1 MLTQSEMKTLRQQR
15 VHYHS
20 LLRAVE
26 EKMGIVKQNILV
38 TLMSTNSGS
47 SKVRIVCR
55 LFRFAYMFDNG
66 YPLPKFDDEMV
77 INWIDYF
84 HKYFNLS
91 DPEFCDLIP
100 SIKES
105 VKQEVEKIPF
115 EVFQKEKEIID
126 RGDFIN
132 NNVFSEVD
140 ERVRNAVLGV
150 SK

>member
-1 MLTQSEMKTLRQQR
+1 
-15 VHYHS
+15 
-20 LLRAVE
+20 
-26 EKMGIVKQNILV
+26 
-38 TLMSTNSGS
+38 
-47 SKVRIVCR
+47 
-55 LFRFAYMFDNG
+55 MFDNG